1 MTTNLMYTDH
11 ALDQM
16 AKRGI
21 TRDEVRFILKY
32 GTAEKAPTWKGK
44 TQRWQKKEFI
54 RNHEAKIIYVEEY
67 GRTMIITAMWVYE
80 QEEK

>member
-1 MTTNLMYTDH
+1 MTTSLMYTDH

-32 GTAEKAPTWKGK
+32 GTKEKAPTPNGR
-44 TQRWQKKEFI
+44 TQRWQKKEFL
-54 RNHEAKIIYVEEY
+54 RDHEAKIIYVEEH
-67 GRTMIITAMWVYE
+67 GGTMTITAMWVYE
-80 QEEK
+80 TETK